1 MEQNNDLR
9 DIIIGMDL
17 SKITKDNLRKL
28 FNEMEKSLSFLNSN
42 VLSKKRELVAK
53 KNALSSSVI

>member
-17 SKITKDNLRKL
+17 SKTTKNDLRAL
-28 FNEMEKSLSFLNSN
+28 FKEMEGDLSSLNRS

>member
-9 DIIIGMDL
+9 DIIIGVDL